1 MVTGHSAA
9 ARAPAGRLLNH
20 RDGLI
25 GTLRPVLDEY
35 STWSV
40 TPCQ

>member
-1 MVTGHSAA
+1 MTGHTVAA
-9 ARAPAGRLLNH
+9 HVPADRLLHH

-25 GTLRPVLDEY
+25 GTLRLVLDEY